1 MRGVLLDLDG
11 TLIDSRRDLA
21 AATNR
26 LLAELGLSPLPLEQI
41 CSFVG
46 NGARTLVRR
55 SLDAADPER
64 RVDRAAPVLRNF
76 LTHYEAVMLDT
87 TKPFPGVVDGLGR
100 LRSAGLALAVV
111 TNKPIGPTSRILA
124 ALGLT
129 RWFGAV
135 LGGDSLATKKPD
147 PAMLF
152 AASDQLGVDIAG
164 CVMVGDS
171 DVDMAAA
178 GAAGVP
184 GIWCSYGGL
193 HPDRPPRWD
202 RIADSFTD
210 VVDACLSP

>member
-1 MRGVLLDLDG
+1 MQGVLLDLDG

-26 LLAELGLSPLPLEQI
+26 LLAELELSPLPLEQI

-202 RIADSFTD
+202 RVADSFTD